1 MTFSCIECFDTK
13 LIDRAGAEITCPY
26 CPGRISI
33 KISGLGHGLG
43 ESGSKYAT
51 ATDFKSSTITFVGTP
66 SQIINDVVN
75 IRQAA
80 DHTAR
85 MMGKR
90 GRNYVNSGARAIE
103 AHVRKALS

>member
-1 MTFSCIECFDTK
+1 MTFHCIQCCDTK
-13 LIDRAGAEITCPY
+13 LIDRAGAEIVCPY
-26 CPGRISI
+26 CSGISV

-66 SQIINDVVN
+66 NQILNDVVRV
-75 IRQAA
+75 RQEA
-80 DHTAR
+80 DHAAR